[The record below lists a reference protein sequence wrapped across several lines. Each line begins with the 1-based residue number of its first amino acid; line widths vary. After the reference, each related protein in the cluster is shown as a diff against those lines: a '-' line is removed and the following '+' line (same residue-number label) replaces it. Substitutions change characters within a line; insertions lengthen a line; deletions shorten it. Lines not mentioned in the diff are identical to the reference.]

1 MGKEF
6 SFLQLAL
13 TGLHERPAYALQA
26 MTNRTSQDELCRNYM
41 GAVIFHM
48 PQRIIFVEPLI
59 MKCLIVDDNKMARMA
74 LKQLVSQIHSLEL
87 IAECT
92 NAIEAYN
99 QLGSNAVDL
108 LFLDIEMPDIS
119 GIDLIKKLGNKKPLI
134 IFTTAKKEYAVEAF
148 ELNVVDYLVK
158 PVSQARLLQA
168 VEKAQ
173 EALDSNKEEVKIEEQ
188 GFVFVKDNGM
198 LKRISIED
206 ILFLE
211 AMGDYVKV
219 HTPQKFHVVHATLKS
234 IEEKLPASKFLRVH
248 RSYIVAINK
257 IDFIQEGTITIG
269 KTTIPVADTH
279 KTNLNKRLNLL

>member
-1 MGKEF
+1 VRPLNKRLVARSVCTRFVNPDKQSNTGRDDPNNRAGDHF
-6 SFLQLAL
+6 FLRH
-13 TGLHERPAYALQA
+13 GL
-26 MTNRTSQDELCRNYM
+26 
-41 GAVIFHM
+41 
-48 PQRIIFVEPLI
+48 IIFVEPLI

-74 LKQLVSQIHSLEL
+74 LKQLVSQIQSLEL
-87 IAECT
+87 VAECA

-99 QLGSNAVDL
+99 QLGNSPVDL

-158 PVSQARLLQA
+158 PVSQVRLLQA

-198 LKRISIED
+198 LKRIAIED

-279 KTNLNKRLNLL
+279 KTSLNKRLNLL